1 MTRYGSVLVGWFM
14 LVLVDAA
21 GSPHGRGAAW
31 LCGTALQANL
41 YTVLFKFNNFRNL
54 DVWLQSPERTRLL
67 QELIPLV
74 DVSTYQPD
82 SSPPRDTD
90 TLLVARLAS
99 ERTLRAPVMCRC

>member
-74 DVSTYQPD
+74 DVKHIPTRQQP
-82 SSPPRDTD
+82 
-90 TLLVARLAS
+90 ARHVVL
-99 ERTLRAPVMCRC
+99 THCWLRPWLPNAQAGRW